1 MRKLRQYIGIIA
13 LLLVAGVM
21 SSCVK
26 DDYTDSE
33 KGSRVAN
40 VTVLIDDSTPLVTEE
55 AGVNEG
61 IKTLRLIVV
70 NRDDNK
76 VEVNY
81 YTDYANNESN
91 EKSIVLLG
99 LSVGSKSFYVVAN
112 EASVGWTEKDFPS
125 VGDLMPSEFINKII
139 NDQDCSY
146 FPKLSRDIGELG
158 IPIIG
163 TCLNQNVGNGN
174 NTIEIPIKHAVAKIS
189 LSFINHT
196 SSELP
201 IKSIKLGNF
210 LADQTYSFERPEDF
224 WDRVSYNEHTFYR
237 QQGTTGAV
245 IKPGSDNE
253 DLIKFYVYE
262 TDAEPATY
270 TLSMQVDAT
279 GVNTGKDVQFL
290 NSKQILQNNWIKV
303 TATISSSEVNN
314 ITLTWEVA
322 DWTGEVIDVPEFN

>member
-1 MRKLRQYIGIIA
+1 MKKLRQYIGIIA
-13 LLLVAGVM
+13 LLLVAGAV

-26 DDYTDSE
+26 DDYTESE

-70 NRDDNK
+70 DSNNN

-91 EKSIVLLG
+91 EKSIVLQG
-99 LSVGSKSFYVVAN
+99 LSTGVKSFYVVAN
-112 EASVGWTEKDFPS
+112 EASVGWAEEDFPS
-125 VGDLMPSEFINKII
+125 VGDPMPLDFINKII
-139 NDQDCSY
+139 DDPSRSY
-146 FPKLSRDIGELG
+146 FPKLSRDIGKLG
-158 IPIIG
+158 LPIIG
-163 TCLNQNVGNGN
+163 TLLNQVVENGDN
-174 NTIEIPIKHAVAKIS
+174 KIEIPIKHAVAKIS

-196 SSELP
+196 SSRLP
-201 IKSIKLGNF
+201 ISSITLGNF
-210 LADQTYSFERPEDF
+210 LADKTYSFGCPVNF
-224 WDRVSYNEHTFYR
+224 WSTVDYEGDTFNR
-237 QQGTTGAV
+237 EGAGAV
-245 IKPGSDNE
+245 IKPGFDNE

-262 TDAEPATY
+262 TNAAPATY

-279 GVNTGKDVQFL
+279 GVNTAKDVQFL

-314 ITLTWEVA
+314 ITLKWEVA
-322 DWTGEVIDVPEFN
+322 DWTGEVIEVPEFK

>member
-1 MRKLRQYIGIIA
+1 MKKLRQYIGIIA
-13 LLLVAGVM
+13 LLLVAGAV

-26 DDYTDSE
+26 DDYTESE

-70 NRDDNK
+70 NSDNK

-99 LSVGSKSFYVVAN
+99 LSVGLKSFYVVAN

-125 VGDLMPSEFINKII
+125 AGAPMPSEFINKII
-139 NDQDCSY
+139 DDPSRSY

-158 IPIIG
+158 LPIIG
-163 TCLNQNVGNGN
+163 TLLNQKVGNGDN
-174 NTIEIPIKHAVAKIS
+174 KIEIPIKHAVAKIS

-196 SSELP
+196 SSRLP
-201 IKSIKLGNF
+201 IRSIKLGNF
-210 LADQTYSFERPEDF
+210 LADKTYSFDCPVDF
-224 WDRVSYNEHTFYR
+224 WSKVGYEEVTFYR
-237 QQGTTGAV
+237 EGDGAV

-253 DLIKFYVYE
+253 ELIKFYVYE
-262 TDAEPATY
+262 TDAAPATY
-270 TLSMQVDAT
+270 TLSMQVNAT
-279 GVNTGKDVQFL
+279 GVNTGTAVQFL
-290 NSKQILQNNWIKV
+290 DSKQILQNNWIKV
-303 TATISSSEVNN
+303 TATISSSEVND

-322 DWTGEVIDVPEFN
+322 DWTGEVIDVPEFK

>member
-1 MRKLRQYIGIIA
+1 MKKLRQYIGIIA
-13 LLLVAGVM
+13 LLLVAGAV

-26 DDYTDSE
+26 DDYTESE

-40 VTVLIDDSTPLVTEE
+40 VTVLIDDSTPLVTKE
-55 AGVNEG
+55 ADVNEG

-70 NRDDNK
+70 DKSNNN

-91 EKSIVLLG
+91 EKSIILQG

-125 VGDLMPSEFINKII
+125 VGDPMPSDFINKII
-139 NDQDCSY
+139 YDPSRLY
-146 FPKLSRDIGELG
+146 FPKLSRDIGERGL
-158 IPIIG
+158 PIIG
-163 TCLNQNVGNGN
+163 TLLDQDVGNGDN
-174 NTIEIPIKHAVAKIS
+174 KIEIPIKHAVAKIS

-196 SSELP
+196 SSELR
-201 IKSIKLGNF
+201 ISSITLGNF
-210 LADQTYSFERPEDF
+210 LADKTYSFGCPVNF
-224 WDRVSYNEHTFYR
+224 WSTVDYEGYTFYR
-237 QQGTTGAV
+237 EGAGAV
-245 IKPGSDNE
+245 IKPRSENE

-262 TDAEPATY
+262 TDAAPAKY

-279 GVNTGKDVQFL
+279 GVNTAKDVQFL
-290 NSKQILQNNWIKV
+290 DSNQILQNNWIKV

-314 ITLTWEVA
+314 ITLKCEVA
-322 DWTGEVIDVPEFN
+322 DWTGEVIEVPEFK

>member
-1 MRKLRQYIGIIA
+1 MKKLRQYIGIIA
-13 LLLVAGVM
+13 LLLVAGAV

-26 DDYTDSE
+26 DDYTESE

-55 AGVNEG
+55 ARVNEG

-70 NRDDNK
+70 DSDNN

-99 LSVGSKSFYVVAN
+99 LSIGLKSFYVVAN
-112 EASVGWTEKDFPS
+112 EASVGWSKKDFPS
-125 VGDLMPSEFINKII
+125 VGAKMPSEFINKII
-139 NDQDCSY
+139 DDPSRLY
-146 FPKLSRDIGELG
+146 FPKLSRDIGKLG
-158 IPIIG
+158 LPIIG
-163 TCLNQNVGNGN
+163 ILLDQEVGNGDN
-174 NTIEIPIKHAVAKIS
+174 KIEIPIKHAVAKIS

-201 IKSIKLGNF
+201 IRSITLGNF

-224 WDRVSYNEHTFYR
+224 WRSVSYKGYTFYR

-245 IKPGSDNE
+245 IKPGSENE

-262 TDAEPATY
+262 TDAAPATY

-279 GVNTGKDVQFL
+279 GVNTATAVQFL
-290 NSKQILQNNWIKV
+290 GSKQILQNNWIKV

>member
-1 MRKLRQYIGIIA
+1 MKKLRQYIGIIA
-13 LLLVAGVM
+13 LLLVAGAV

-26 DDYTDSE
+26 DDYTESE

-70 NRDDNK
+70 NSDNK

-99 LSVGSKSFYVVAN
+99 LSVGLKSFYVVAN

-125 VGDLMPSEFINKII
+125 AGAPMPSEFINKII
-139 NDQDCSY
+139 DDPSRSY

-158 IPIIG
+158 LPIIG
-163 TCLNQNVGNGN
+163 TLLNQEVGNGDN
-174 NTIEIPIKHAVAKIS
+174 KIEIPIKHAVAKIS
-189 LSFINHT
+189 LSFINYT
-196 SSELP
+196 PSELH
-201 IKSIKLGNF
+201 ISSITLGNF

-224 WDRVSYNEHTFYR
+224 WRSVSYKGYTFYR

-262 TDAEPATY
+262 TDEDPATY

-279 GVNTGKDVQFL
+279 GVNTATAVQFL
-290 NSKQILQNNWIKV
+290 DSKQILQNNWIKV
-303 TATISSSEVNN
+303 TATISLSEVND
-314 ITLTWEVA
+314 ITLTWKVA

>member
-1 MRKLRQYIGIIA
+1 MKKLRQYIGIIA
-13 LLLVAGVM
+13 LLLVAGAV

-26 DDYTDSE
+26 DDYTESE

-70 NRDDNK
+70 DNSNNN

-91 EKSIVLLG
+91 EKSIVLQG

-112 EASVGWTEKDFPS
+112 EASVGWSEKDFPS
-125 VGDLMPSEFINKII
+125 VGAKMPLEFINKII
-139 NDQDCSY
+139 DDPSRSY

-158 IPIIG
+158 LPIIG
-163 TCLNQNVGNGN
+163 TLLNQKVGNGDN
-174 NTIEIPIKHAVAKIS
+174 KIEIPIKHAVAKIS

-201 IKSIKLGNF
+201 IKSITLGNF

-224 WDRVSYNEHTFYR
+224 WSTVNYGVHTFDR
-237 QQGTTGAV
+237 QGAGAV
-245 IKPGSDNE
+245 INVESDNE
-253 DLIKFYVYE
+253 ELIKFYVYE
-262 TDAEPATY
+262 TDAAPATY

-279 GVNTGKDVQFL
+279 GVNTGTAVQFL
-290 NSKQILQNNWIKV
+290 DSKQILQNNWIKV

-314 ITLTWEVA
+314 ITLKCEVA
-322 DWTGEVIDVPEFN
+322 DWTGEVIEVPEFK

>member
-1 MRKLRQYIGIIA
+1 MKKLRQYIGIIA
-13 LLLVAGVM
+13 LLLVAGAV

-26 DDYTDSE
+26 DDYTESE

-70 NRDDNK
+70 DSDNN

-99 LSVGSKSFYVVAN
+99 LSIGLKSFYVVAN
-112 EASVGWTEKDFPS
+112 EASVGWSEKDFPS
-125 VGDLMPSEFINKII
+125 VGAKMPSEFINKII
-139 NDQDCSY
+139 DDPSRSY

-158 IPIIG
+158 LPIIG
-163 TCLNQNVGNGN
+163 ILLDQEVGNGDN
-174 NTIEIPIKHAVAKIS
+174 KIEIPIKHAVAKIS

-201 IKSIKLGNF
+201 IRSITLGNF
-210 LADQTYSFERPEDF
+210 LADKTYSFGCPVNF
-224 WDRVSYNEHTFYR
+224 WSTVDYEGDTFYR
-237 QQGTTGAV
+237 EGAGAV
-245 IKPGSDNE
+245 IKPGSENE

-262 TDAEPATY
+262 TDAAPATY

-279 GVNTGKDVQFL
+279 GVNTATAVQFL
-290 NSKQILQNNWIKV
+290 GSKQILQNNWIKV

-322 DWTGEVIDVPEFN
+322 DWTGEVIEVPEFK

>member
-1 MRKLRQYIGIIA
+1 MKKLRQYIGIIA
-13 LLLVAGVM
+13 LLLVAGAV

-26 DDYTDSE
+26 DDYTESE

-70 NRDDNK
+70 NSDKK

-91 EKSIVLLG
+91 EKSIVLQG

-112 EASVGWTEKDFPS
+112 EASVGWSEKDFPS
-125 VGDLMPSEFINKII
+125 AGASMRPEFINKII
-139 NDQDCSY
+139 DDPSRLY
-146 FPKLSRDIGELG
+146 FPKLSRDIGERGL
-158 IPIIG
+158 PIIG
-163 TCLNQNVGNGN
+163 TLLNQKVGNGDN
-174 NTIEIPIKHAVAKIS
+174 KIEIPIKHAVAKIS

-201 IKSIKLGNF
+201 IKSITLGNF

-224 WDRVSYNEHTFYR
+224 WRSVRYKEYTFCR

-245 IKPGSDNE
+245 IKPGFDNE

-262 TDAEPATY
+262 TNEDPATY

-279 GVNTGKDVQFL
+279 GVNTATPVQFL
-290 NSKQILQNNWIKV
+290 GSKQILQNNWIKV
-303 TATISSSEVNN
+303 TATIFSSEVNN
-314 ITLTWEVA
+314 ITLKWEVA
-322 DWTGEVIDVPEFN
+322 DWTGEVIEVPEFK

>member
-1 MRKLRQYIGIIA
+1 MKKLRQYIGIIA
-13 LLLVAGVM
+13 LLLVAGAV

-26 DDYTDSE
+26 DDYTESE

-70 NRDDNK
+70 DSDNN

-99 LSVGSKSFYVVAN
+99 LSIGLKSFYVVAN
-112 EASVGWTEKDFPS
+112 EASVGWSKKDFPS
-125 VGDLMPSEFINKII
+125 VGAKMPSEFINKII
-139 NDQDCSY
+139 DDPSRSY
-146 FPKLSRDIGELG
+146 FPKLSRDIGKLG
-158 IPIIG
+158 LPIIG
-163 TCLNQNVGNGN
+163 ILLNQEVGNGDN
-174 NTIEIPIKHAVAKIS
+174 KIEIPIKHAVAKIS

-201 IKSIKLGNF
+201 IRSITLGNF
-210 LADQTYSFERPEDF
+210 LADKTYSFGCPVNF
-224 WDRVSYNEHTFYR
+224 WSTVDYEGDTFYR
-237 QQGTTGAV
+237 EGAGAV
-245 IKPGSDNE
+245 IKPGYKNE

-262 TDAEPATY
+262 TDEDPATY

-279 GVNTGKDVQFL
+279 GVNTATAVQFL
-290 NSKQILQNNWIKV
+290 DSKQILQNNWIKV

-314 ITLTWEVA
+314 ITLMWEVA
-322 DWTGEVIDVPEFN
+322 DWTGEVIEVPEFK

>member
-1 MRKLRQYIGIIA
+1 MKKLRQYIGIIA
-13 LLLVAGVM
+13 LLLVAGAV

-26 DDYTDSE
+26 DDYTESE

-70 NRDDNK
+70 DSDNN

-99 LSVGSKSFYVVAN
+99 LSIGLKSFYVVAN
-112 EASVGWTEKDFPS
+112 EASVGWSKKDFPS
-125 VGDLMPSEFINKII
+125 VGAKMPSEFINKII
-139 NDQDCSY
+139 DDPSRLY
-146 FPKLSRDIGELG
+146 FPKLSRDIGKLG
-158 IPIIG
+158 LPIIG
-163 TCLNQNVGNGN
+163 ILLNQKVGNGDN
-174 NTIEIPIKHAVAKIS
+174 KIEIPIKHAVAKIS

-201 IKSIKLGNF
+201 IRSITLGNF
-210 LADQTYSFERPEDF
+210 LADKTYSFGCPVNF
-224 WDRVSYNEHTFYR
+224 WSTVDYEGDTFDRE
-237 QQGTTGAV
+237 GAGAV
-245 IKPGSDNE
+245 IKPGSKNE

-262 TDAEPATY
+262 TDEDPATY

-279 GVNTGKDVQFL
+279 GVNTATAVQFL
-290 NSKQILQNNWIKV
+290 DSKQILQNNWIKV

-314 ITLTWEVA
+314 ITLMWEVA
-322 DWTGEVIDVPEFN
+322 DWTGEVIEVPEFK

>member
-1 MRKLRQYIGIIA
+1 MKKLRQYIGIIA
-13 LLLVAGVM
+13 LLLVAGAV

-26 DDYTDSE
+26 DDYTESE

-70 NRDDNK
+70 DSNNN

-91 EKSIVLLG
+91 EKSIVLQG
-99 LSVGSKSFYVVAN
+99 LSTGEKSFYVVAN
-112 EASVGWTEKDFPS
+112 EASVGWAEGDFPS
-125 VGDLMPSEFINKII
+125 VGDPMPSDFINKII
-139 NDQDCSY
+139 DDPSRKY
-146 FPKLSRDIGELG
+146 FPKLSRDIGKLG
-158 IPIIG
+158 LPIIG
-163 TCLNQNVGNGN
+163 TLLNQKVENGDN
-174 NTIEIPIKHAVAKIS
+174 KIEIPIKHAVAKIS

-196 SSELP
+196 SSRLP
-201 IKSIKLGNF
+201 ISSITLGNF
-210 LADQTYSFERPEDF
+210 LADKTYSFDCPVDF
-224 WDRVSYNEHTFYR
+224 WSKVGYEGVTFYR
-237 QQGTTGAV
+237 EGDGAV
-245 IKPGSDNE
+245 IIPGSDNE
-253 DLIKFYVYE
+253 ELIKFYVYE
-262 TDAEPATY
+262 TDAASATY

-279 GVNTGKDVQFL
+279 GVNTGTAVQFL
-290 NSKQILQNNWIKV
+290 DSKQILQNNWIKV

-322 DWTGEVIDVPEFN
+322 DWTGEVIDVPEFK

>member
-1 MRKLRQYIGIIA
+1 MKKLRQYIGIIA
-13 LLLVAGVM
+13 LLLVAGAV

-26 DDYTDSE
+26 DDYTESE

-70 NRDDNK
+70 NSDNK

-99 LSVGSKSFYVVAN
+99 LSVGLKSFYVVAN
-112 EASVGWTEKDFPS
+112 EASVGWTGKDFPS
-125 VGDLMPSEFINKII
+125 AGAPMPPEFINKII
-139 NDQDCSY
+139 DDPRRLY

-158 IPIIG
+158 LPIIG
-163 TCLNQNVGNGN
+163 TLLDQEVGNGDN
-174 NTIEIPIKHAVAKIS
+174 KIEIPIKHAVAKIS

-201 IKSIKLGNF
+201 IKSITLGNF
-210 LADQTYSFERPEDF
+210 LADQTYSFGCPVNF
-224 WDRVSYNEHTFYR
+224 WSTVDYEGDTFNR
-237 QQGTTGAV
+237 EGAGAV
-245 IKPGSDNE
+245 IKPGFDNK

-262 TDAEPATY
+262 TDEDPATY

-279 GVNTGKDVQFL
+279 GVNTAKDVQFL
-290 NSKQILQNNWIKV
+290 DSKQILQNNWIKV

-314 ITLTWEVA
+314 ITLKWEVA
-322 DWTGEVIDVPEFN
+322 DWTGEVIEVPEFK

>member
-1 MRKLRQYIGIIA
+1 MKKLRQYIGIIA
-13 LLLVAGVM
+13 LLLVAGAV

-26 DDYTDSE
+26 DDYTESE

-55 AGVNEG
+55 ADVNEG

-70 NRDDNK
+70 DKSNNN

-91 EKSIVLLG
+91 EKSIILQG
-99 LSVGSKSFYVVAN
+99 LSVGLKSFYVVAN
-112 EASVGWTEKDFPS
+112 EASVGWSEEDFPS
-125 VGDLMPSEFINKII
+125 VGAKMPSEFINKII
-139 NDQDCSY
+139 DDPRRLY

-158 IPIIG
+158 LPIIG
-163 TCLNQNVGNGN
+163 TLLDQQVGNGDN
-174 NTIEIPIKHAVAKIS
+174 KIEIPIKHAVAKIS

-196 SSELP
+196 SSRLL
-201 IKSIKLGNF
+201 ISSITLGNF
-210 LADQTYSFERPEDF
+210 LADKTYSFGCPVNF
-224 WDRVSYNEHTFYR
+224 WSTVDYEGDTFYSE
-237 QQGTTGAV
+237 GAGAV
-245 IKPGSDNE
+245 IKPGFDNV

-262 TDAEPATY
+262 TNAAPATY

-279 GVNTGKDVQFL
+279 GVNTAKDVQFL
-290 NSKQILQNNWIKV
+290 DLKQILQNNWIKV

-314 ITLTWEVA
+314 ITLKCEVA
-322 DWTGEVIDVPEFN
+322 DWTGEVIEVPEFK

>member
-1 MRKLRQYIGIIA
+1 MKKLRQYIGIIA
-13 LLLVAGVM
+13 LLLVAGAV

-26 DDYTDSE
+26 DDYTESE

-70 NRDDNK
+70 DSDNN

-99 LSVGSKSFYVVAN
+99 LSIGLKSFYVVAN
-112 EASVGWTEKDFPS
+112 EASVGWSKKDFPS
-125 VGDLMPSEFINKII
+125 VGDPMPSDFINKII
-139 NDQDCSY
+139 DDPRRSY
-146 FPKLSRDIGELG
+146 FPKLSRDIGKLG
-158 IPIIG
+158 LPIIG
-163 TCLNQNVGNGN
+163 TLLNQKVGNGDN
-174 NTIEIPIKHAVAKIS
+174 KIEIPIKHAVAKIS

-196 SSELP
+196 SSQLH
-201 IKSIKLGNF
+201 ISSITLGNF
-210 LADQTYSFERPEDF
+210 LADKTYSFDCPENF
-224 WDRVSYNEHTFYR
+224 WSTVDYEGDTFDRE
-237 QQGTTGAV
+237 GAGAV
-245 IKPGSDNE
+245 IKPGSKNE

-262 TDAEPATY
+262 TDAAPATY
-270 TLSMQVDAT
+270 TLSMQVNAT
-279 GVNTGKDVQFL
+279 GVNTATAVQFL
-290 NSKQILQNNWIKV
+290 DSKQILQNNWIKV
-303 TATISSSEVNN
+303 TATISSSEVND
-314 ITLTWEVA
+314 ITLTWKVA

>member
-1 MRKLRQYIGIIA
+1 MKKLRQYIGIIA
-13 LLLVAGVM
+13 LLLVAGAV

-26 DDYTDSE
+26 DDYTESE

-70 NRDDNK
+70 DSNNN

-91 EKSIVLLG
+91 EKSIVLQG
-99 LSVGSKSFYVVAN
+99 LSTGVKSFYVVAN
-112 EASVGWTEKDFPS
+112 EASVGWAEEDFPS
-125 VGDLMPSEFINKII
+125 VGDPMPLDFINKII
-139 NDQDCSY
+139 DDPSRSY
-146 FPKLSRDIGELG
+146 FPKLSRDIGKLG
-158 IPIIG
+158 LPIIG
-163 TCLNQNVGNGN
+163 TLLNQVVENGDN
-174 NTIEIPIKHAVAKIS
+174 KIEIPIKHAVAKIS

-196 SSELP
+196 SSRLP
-201 IKSIKLGNF
+201 ISSITLGNF
-210 LADQTYSFERPEDF
+210 LADKTYSFGCPVNF
-224 WDRVSYNEHTFYR
+224 WSTVDYEGDTFNR
-237 QQGTTGAV
+237 EGAGAV
-245 IKPGSDNE
+245 IKPGFDNE

-262 TDAEPATY
+262 TNAAPATY

-279 GVNTGKDVQFL
+279 GVNTAKDVQFL

-314 ITLTWEVA
+314 ITLKWEVA
-322 DWTGEVIDVPEFN
+322 DWTGEVIEVPEFR